1 MACKCNSIHNKKVV
15 PHLYSAAGTHIRQGG
30 AALPLLSMGSNSEKL
45 LTRRPTCPNLPL
57 GSLAVPLALSPCF
70 QLSLEKWYAHS

>member
-1 MACKCNSIHNKKVV
+1 M
-15 PHLYSAAGTHIRQGG
+15 
-30 AALPLLSMGSNSEKL
+30 PLLSMGSNSEKL